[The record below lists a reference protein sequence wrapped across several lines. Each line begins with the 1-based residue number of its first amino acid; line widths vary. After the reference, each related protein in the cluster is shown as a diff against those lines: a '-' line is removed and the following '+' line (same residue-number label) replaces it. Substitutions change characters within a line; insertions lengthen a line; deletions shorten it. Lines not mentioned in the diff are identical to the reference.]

1 MRIQR
6 RLPKRVFG
14 ILQHKNLELN
24 KMKFI
29 NFLFILTFILTSCNK
44 DYNTVGVDLIDNKS
58 FNTSV
63 EEIPVFVKMNKIPPY
78 ISNAITTFQLGTY
91 EDNVYGKSKVSFLS
105 QLGFDNSNPV
115 FGIFKQIDEEN
126 GMEDNIAAIAEE
138 ETIKNVFL
146 DIPFFTNVDD
156 DDNDGVINLY
166 DVDSADP
173 NSDSDGD
180 GVSDS
185 DESNA
190 GQNPLDP
197 DTDGDGILDGDDTE
211 SINPNAG
218 STLYELDSLIGNSNA
233 KFKLK
238 VSELDYFLRP
248 FDPEDNFESYQKY
261 YSNNKITENFS
272 GTVLFDEEIEIN
284 SNELVFYN
292 EDDPETEEDD
302 ESETVKE
309 RLSPRIRVSLD
320 NSFFQSKI
328 LNKEGSSDFANL
340 ENFKLFFKGIIIDA
354 YDFSD
359 PLLMILNF
367 AEAEIRIVYEYQKY
381 DKNGTDDDTSDDVIE
396 ATEENYKLNLNGIK
410 LNSFKH
416 DAYPLTVNNAINDT
430 INNPETIYLKGGE
443 GIMAEIEL
451 FKDNDGNNILEEI
464 RSKEWLVNEANLSIY
479 INNDML
485 SSSGGI
491 IEPSRLY
498 LYDIKNKAPL
508 IDYFVDNSAG
518 PKEYQNKIVHGG
530 YIELDEDKNGLM
542 YKIRISEH
550 IKNVIRKDS
559 TNVKL
564 GLVVSSDITNS
575 MNIEVGNKEAM
586 TFTPN
591 GSAIN
596 PLGTVLIGPS
606 PSAEYYK
613 KRMRLDLYYTKLNN
627 D

>member
-1 MRIQR
+1 MNYI
-6 RLPKRVFG
+6 K
-14 ILQHKNLELN
+14 
-24 KMKFI
+24 
-29 NFLFILTFILTSCNK
+29 FLFVLLLFMTSCNK
-44 DYNTVGVDLIDNKS
+44 DYNTVGVDLIDNKP
-58 FNTSV
+58 FNTDI
-63 EEIPVFVKMNKIPPY
+63 EEVPVFVKMNKIPPY
-78 ISNAITTFQLGTY
+78 IANAISTFQLGIY
-91 EDNVYGKSKVSFLS
+91 EDNIYGKSKVSFLS
-105 QLGFDNSNPV
+105 QLSFDTPNAV
-115 FGIFKQIDEEN
+115 FGIFSPTDEIN
-126 GMEDNIAAIAEE
+126 GMEDNIAAIPEL
-138 ETIKNVFL
+138 ETIKDVFL

-166 DVDSADP
+166 DVDSEDP
-173 NSDSDGD
+173 YSDSDGD
-180 GVSDS
+180 GVSDA

-190 GQNPLDP
+190 GQDPLNP

-218 STLYELDSLIGNSNA
+218 ATLYELDSLMGNSEA

-248 FDPEDNFESYQKY
+248 FDPENNFETYQKY
-261 YSNNKITENFS
+261 YSSNSIPDNFS

-284 SNELVFYN
+284 SKELVFYK

-302 ESETVKE
+302 ESEIVKE
-309 RLSPRIRVSLD
+309 RLTPRIRVSLD
-320 NSFFQSKI
+320 KDFFQSKI
-328 LNKEGSSDFANL
+328 LDNEGSDDLANA

-367 AEAEIRIVYEYQKY
+367 SEAEIRIVYDYQKY
-381 DKNGTDDDTSDDVIE
+381 DKNDTDDDTSDDVIE
-396 ATEENYKLNLNGIK
+396 STEDEYKLNLNGIK
-410 LNSFKH
+410 LNSFKY
-416 DAYPLTVNNAINDT
+416 DLYPAEIITAISDT
-430 INNPETIYLKGGE
+430 INNAGLVYLKGGE

-451 FKDNDGNNILEEI
+451 FKDDNGNDLLEEI
-464 RSKEWLVNEANLSIY
+464 RKKEWLVNEASLSIY
-479 INNDML
+479 INKDML

-498 LYDIKNKAPL
+498 LYDIDNKAPL

-530 YIELDEDKNGLM
+530 SIELDEDKNGLM

-559 TNVKL
+559 TNTKL
-564 GLVVSSDITNS
+564 GLVVSSDISNTINV
-575 MNIEVGNKEAM
+575 EVETKDLM
-586 TFTPN
+586 TFIPN
-591 GSAIN
+591 STAIN

-606 PSAEYYK
+606 PSAEYYE
-613 KRMRLDLYYTKLNN
+613 KRMKLDLYYTKLNN
-627 D
+627 

>member
-1 MRIQR
+1 
-6 RLPKRVFG
+6 
-14 ILQHKNLELN
+14 
-24 KMKFI
+24 MKFI
-29 NFLFILTFILTSCNK
+29 KFLFVLTFILTSCNK
-44 DYNTVGVDLIDNKS
+44 DYNSVGVDLIDNKP
-58 FNTSV
+58 FNTSI
-63 EEIPVFVKMNKIPPY
+63 EEIPVFAKMNKIPPY

-91 EDNVYGKSKVSFLS
+91 EDNIYGKTSVSFLS
-105 QLGFDNSNPV
+105 QLGLETVNPV
-115 FGIFKQIDEEN
+115 FGIFRQTDEEN
-126 GMEDNIAAIAEE
+126 GIEDNIAAIEEE

-166 DVDSADP
+166 DVDSEDP
-173 NSDSDGD
+173 YSDSDGD
-180 GVSDS
+180 GVSDA

-197 DTDGDGILDGDDTE
+197 DTDGDGILDGEDTE
-211 SINPNAG
+211 SINPNGGA
-218 STLYELDSLIGNSNA
+218 TIYELDSLIGNSNA

-238 VSELDYFLRP
+238 VSELEYFLRP

-261 YSNNKITENFS
+261 YSNNIIPDNFS
-272 GTVLFDEEIEIN
+272 GTVLFDEEVEIN

-309 RLSPRIRVSLD
+309 RLTPRIRVALD

-328 LNKEGSSDFANL
+328 LNNEGLSDFANA
-340 ENFKLFFKGIIIDA
+340 ENFKLFLKGIIIDA

-367 AEAEIRIVYEYQKY
+367 SEAEIRIVYEYQKY
-381 DKNGTDDDTSDDVIE
+381 NKNDTDDDTSDDVIE
-396 ATEENYKLNLNGIK
+396 SIEANYKINLNGIK

-416 DAYPLTVNNAINDT
+416 DSYPLAVTNAINDT

-443 GIMAEIEL
+443 GVMAEIEL
-451 FKDNDGNNILEEI
+451 FKDNDGNDILEEI

-479 INNDML
+479 INKDML

-498 LYDIKNKAPL
+498 LYDIVNKAPL
-508 IDYFVDNSAG
+508 IDYFIDNSAG
-518 PKEYQNKIVHGG
+518 AKEYQNKIVHGG
-530 YIELDEDKNGLM
+530 YIELDEDKNGMM

-564 GLVVSSDITNS
+564 GLVVSSDISNS
-575 MNIEVGNKEAM
+575 MNIEVKNKEAM
-586 TFTPN
+586 TFIPSS
-591 GSAIN
+591 SAIN

-606 PSAEYYK
+606 PSAEYYD
-613 KRMRLDLYYTKLNN
+613 KRMRLDLYYTKLN

>member
-1 MRIQR
+1 
-6 RLPKRVFG
+6 
-14 ILQHKNLELN
+14 
-24 KMKFI
+24 MKFI

-44 DYNTVGVDLIDNKS
+44 DYNTVGVDLIDNKT

-78 ISNAITTFQLGTY
+78 IANAITTFQLGTY

-430 INNPETIYLKGGE
+430 IINPETIYLKGGE

-451 FKDNDGNNILEEI
+451 FKDNDGNDILEEI

>member
-1 MRIQR
+1 
-6 RLPKRVFG
+6 
-14 ILQHKNLELN
+14 
-24 KMKFI
+24 MKFI
-29 NFLFILTFILTSCNK
+29 KFLFVLTFILTSCNK
-44 DYNTVGVDLIDNKS
+44 DYNSVGVDLIDNKP
-58 FNTSV
+58 FNTSI
-63 EEIPVFVKMNKIPPY
+63 EEIPVFAKMNKIPHY

-91 EDNVYGKSKVSFLS
+91 EDNIYGKTSVSFLS
-105 QLGFDNSNPV
+105 QLGLETVNPV
-115 FGIFKQIDEEN
+115 FGIFKQTDEEN
-126 GMEDNIAAIAEE
+126 GIEDNIAAIEEE

-166 DVDSADP
+166 DVDSEDP
-173 NSDSDGD
+173 YSDSDGD
-180 GVSDS
+180 GVSDA

-197 DTDGDGILDGDDTE
+197 DTDGDGILDGEDTE
-211 SINPNAG
+211 SINPNGGA
-218 STLYELDSLIGNSNA
+218 TIYELDSLIGNSNA

-238 VSELDYFLRP
+238 VSELEYFLRP

-261 YSNNKITENFS
+261 YSNNIIPDNFS
-272 GTVLFDEEIEIN
+272 GTVLFDEEVEIN

-309 RLSPRIRVSLD
+309 RLTPRIRVALD

-328 LNKEGSSDFANL
+328 LNNEGLSDFANA
-340 ENFKLFFKGIIIDA
+340 ENFKLFLKGIIIDA

-367 AEAEIRIVYEYQKY
+367 SEAEIRIVYEYQKY
-381 DKNGTDDDTSDDVIE
+381 NKNDTDDDTSDDVIE
-396 ATEENYKLNLNGIK
+396 SIEANYKLNLNGIK

-416 DAYPLTVNNAINDT
+416 DSYPLAVTNAINDT

-443 GIMAEIEL
+443 GVMAEIEL
-451 FKDNDGNNILEEI
+451 FKDNDGNDILEEI

-479 INNDML
+479 INKDML

-498 LYDIKNKAPL
+498 LYDIVNKAPL
-508 IDYFVDNSAG
+508 IDYFIDNSAG
-518 PKEYQNKIVHGG
+518 AKEYQNKIVHGG
-530 YIELDEDKNGLM
+530 YIELDEDKNGMM

-564 GLVVSSDITNS
+564 GLVVSSDISNS
-575 MNIEVGNKEAM
+575 MNIEVKNKEAM
-586 TFTPN
+586 TFIPSS
-591 GSAIN
+591 SAIN

-606 PSAEYYK
+606 PSAEYYD
-613 KRMRLDLYYTKLNN
+613 KRMRLDLYYTKLN

>member
-1 MRIQR
+1 
-6 RLPKRVFG
+6 
-14 ILQHKNLELN
+14 
-24 KMKFI
+24 
-29 NFLFILTFILTSCNK
+29 
-44 DYNTVGVDLIDNKS
+44 VGVDLIDNKP
-58 FNTSV
+58 FNTSI
-63 EEIPVFVKMNKIPPY
+63 EEIPVFAKMNKIPPY

-91 EDNVYGKSKVSFLS
+91 EDNIYGKTSVSFLS
-105 QLGFDNSNPV
+105 QLGLETVNPV
-115 FGIFKQIDEEN
+115 FGIFKQTDEEN
-126 GMEDNIAAIAEE
+126 GLEDNIAAIAEE

-166 DVDSADP
+166 DVDSEDP
-173 NSDSDGD
+173 YSDSDGD
-180 GVSDS
+180 GVSDA

-197 DTDGDGILDGDDTE
+197 DTDGDGILDGEDTE
-211 SINPNAG
+211 SINPNGGA
-218 STLYELDSLIGNSNA
+218 TIYELDSLIGNSNA

-238 VSELDYFLRP
+238 VSELEYFLRP

-261 YSNNKITENFS
+261 YSNNIIPDNFS

-309 RLSPRIRVSLD
+309 RLTPRIRVALD

-328 LNKEGSSDFANL
+328 LNNEGLSDFANA
-340 ENFKLFFKGIIIDA
+340 ENFKLFLKGIIIDA

-367 AEAEIRIVYEYQKY
+367 SEAEIRIVYEYQKY
-381 DKNGTDDDTSDDVIE
+381 NKNDTDDDTSDDVIE
-396 ATEENYKLNLNGIK
+396 PIEGNYKLNLNGIK

-416 DAYPLTVNNAINDT
+416 DSYPLAVTNAINDT

-451 FKDNDGNNILEEI
+451 FKDNDGNDILEEI

-479 INNDML
+479 INKDML

-491 IEPSRLY
+491 VEPSRLY
-498 LYDIKNKAPL
+498 LYDIVNKAPL
-508 IDYFVDNSAG
+508 IDYFIDNSAG
-518 PKEYQNKIVHGG
+518 AKQYQNKIVHGG
-530 YIELDEDKNGLM
+530 YIELDEDKNGMM

-564 GLVVSSDITNS
+564 GLVVSSDISNS
-575 MNIEVGNKEAM
+575 MNIEVKNKEAM
-586 TFTPN
+586 TFTPSS
-591 GSAIN
+591 SAIN

-606 PSAEYYK
+606 PSAEYYD
-613 KRMRLDLYYTKLNN
+613 KRMRLDLYYTKLN